1 MHSSLALHHG
11 HIRTLDPRHPVA
23 EALLIRGETLTAV
36 GSDEEIRSLD
46 RNAES
51 IDLQGRTV
59 LPGFNDSHLHTLGYG
74 RFLGVTD
81 LRGCASVEEMLLRL
95 RPALGDPEDPDSWL
109 TGRGWD
115 QERFHALPQGPSR
128 PFFDRSCLDGLP
140 TCRPLLLERNCG
152 HVGVTNTR
160 GLQVLGLFREDPFGP
175 TQVDRDEKGEPTG
188 VLREDALEWVRGQVY
203 RIDFDSAL
211 RFFARAGEA
220 FARRGITSVQSDDL
234 GPLGTD
240 LDMLLRLFGALR
252 EKDLFPVRLNEQFLL
267 PRREDLEAF
276 LEGGYRTGQGDGHFR
291 FGPLKMLLDGSL
303 GARTAALRRDYA
315 DDPGNRGLL
324 LYGPEALKERV
335 VRAHGAGMQ
344 VAIHCIGDR
353 SLQTAL
359 EAYEAALAEV
369 PRDARHT
376 IVHCQV
382 GDGELY
388 DRMARLGVA
397 AAVQPPFGP
406 LKMLLDGSLGA
417 RTAAL
422 RRDYADDPGNRGLLL
437 YGPEALKERVVR
449 AHGAGMQVAIHC
461 IGDRSLQTA
470 LEAYE
475 AALAEVPRD
484 ARHTIVHCQVGDGEL
499 YDRMARLG
507 VAAAVQPPFVASD
520 QSIAPPRLGAD
531 RLAGAYPLKGLLD
544 RGILTT
550 GGSDA
555 PVEDPAPLRGLW
567 AAVTRQR
574 EPGNPA
580 EGWLPGERISFP
592 EALDLYTRA
601 GARLSFEEHVKG
613 ALIPGFY
620 GDLTVLREDP
630 FRVDPE
636 ALPDL
641 PVDLT
646 VCGGRIT
653 WRSPDL

>member
-51 IDLQGRTV
+51 IDLKGRTV

-115 QERFHALPQGPSR
+115 QEQFHALPQGPSR

-140 TCRPLLLERNCG
+140 TRRPLLLERNCG

-160 GLQVLGLFREDPFGP
+160 GLQILGLFREDPFGP

-188 VLREDALEWVRGQVY
+188 VLREDALEWARGQVY

-211 RFFARAGEA
+211 CFFARAGEA

-267 PRREDLEAF
+267 PRREDLETF

-335 VRAHGAGMQ
+335 ARAHGAGMQ

-359 EAYEAALAEV
+359 EAYEAALAE
-369 PRDARHT
+369 A
-376 IVHCQV
+376 
-382 GDGELY
+382 
-388 DRMARLGVA
+388 
-397 AAVQPPFGP
+397 
-406 LKMLLDGSLGA
+406 
-417 RTAAL
+417 
-422 RRDYADDPGNRGLLL
+422 
-437 YGPEALKERVVR
+437 
-449 AHGAGMQVAIHC
+449 
-461 IGDRSLQTA
+461 
-470 LEAYE
+470 
-475 AALAEVPRD
+475 PRD

-520 QSIAPPRLGAD
+520 QSIAPPRLGTD

-555 PVEDPAPLRGLW
+555 PVEDPSPLRGLW

-574 EPGNPA
+574 EPGDPA

-630 FRVDPE
+630 FQVDPE

>member
-140 TCRPLLLERNCG
+140 TRRPLLLERNCG
-152 HVGVTNTR
+152 HVGVANTR

-335 VRAHGAGMQ
+335 LRAHGAGMQ

-353 SLQTAL
+353 SLQAAL
-359 EAYEAALAEV
+359 EAY
-369 PRDARHT
+369 
-376 IVHCQV
+376 Q
-382 GDGELY
+382 
-388 DRMARLGVA
+388 
-397 AAVQPPFGP
+397 
-406 LKMLLDGSLGA
+406 
-417 RTAAL
+417 
-422 RRDYADDPGNRGLLL
+422 
-437 YGPEALKERVVR
+437 
-449 AHGAGMQVAIHC
+449 
-461 IGDRSLQTA
+461 
-470 LEAYE
+470 

-531 RLAGAYPLKGLLD
+531 RLAGAYPVKGLLD

-574 EPGNPA
+574 EPGDPA

-630 FRVDPE
+630 FRVNPE

>member
-51 IDLQGRTV
+51 IDLKGRTV

-140 TCRPLLLERNCG
+140 TRRPLLLERNCG
-152 HVGVTNTR
+152 HVGVANTR

-188 VLREDALEWVRGQVY
+188 VLREDALEWARGQVY

-240 LDMLLRLFGALR
+240 LDMLLRLFGTLR

-335 VRAHGAGMQ
+335 
-344 VAIHCIGDR
+344 
-353 SLQTAL
+353 L
-359 EAYEAALAEV
+359 
-369 PRDARHT
+369 
-376 IVHCQV
+376 
-382 GDGELY
+382 
-388 DRMARLGVA
+388 
-397 AAVQPPFGP
+397 
-406 LKMLLDGSLGA
+406 
-417 RTAAL
+417 
-422 RRDYADDPGNRGLLL
+422 
-437 YGPEALKERVVR
+437 R

-531 RLAGAYPLKGLLD
+531 RLAGAYPVKGLLD

>member
-51 IDLQGRTV
+51 IDLKGRTV

-188 VLREDALEWVRGQVY
+188 VLREDALEWARGQVY

-335 VRAHGAGMQ
+335 LRAHGAGMQ

-359 EAYEAALAEV
+359 EAY
-369 PRDARHT
+369 
-376 IVHCQV
+376 Q
-382 GDGELY
+382 
-388 DRMARLGVA
+388 
-397 AAVQPPFGP
+397 
-406 LKMLLDGSLGA
+406 
-417 RTAAL
+417 
-422 RRDYADDPGNRGLLL
+422 
-437 YGPEALKERVVR
+437 
-449 AHGAGMQVAIHC
+449 
-461 IGDRSLQTA
+461 
-470 LEAYE
+470 

-531 RLAGAYPLKGLLD
+531 RLAGAYPVKGLLD

>member
-140 TCRPLLLERNCG
+140 TRRPLLLERNCG
-152 HVGVTNTR
+152 HVGVANTR

-188 VLREDALEWVRGQVY
+188 VLREDALEWARGQVY

-335 VRAHGAGMQ
+335 LRAHGAGMQ

-353 SLQTAL
+353 SLQAAL
-359 EAYEAALAEV
+359 EAY
-369 PRDARHT
+369 
-376 IVHCQV
+376 Q
-382 GDGELY
+382 
-388 DRMARLGVA
+388 
-397 AAVQPPFGP
+397 
-406 LKMLLDGSLGA
+406 
-417 RTAAL
+417 
-422 RRDYADDPGNRGLLL
+422 
-437 YGPEALKERVVR
+437 
-449 AHGAGMQVAIHC
+449 
-461 IGDRSLQTA
+461 
-470 LEAYE
+470 

-574 EPGNPA
+574 EPGDPA

-630 FRVDPE
+630 FRVNPE

>member
-140 TCRPLLLERNCG
+140 TRRPLLLERNCG
-152 HVGVTNTR
+152 HVGVANTR

-188 VLREDALEWVRGQVY
+188 VLREDALEWARGQVY

-335 VRAHGAGMQ
+335 LRAHGAGMQ

-353 SLQTAL
+353 SLQAAL
-359 EAYEAALAEV
+359 EAY
-369 PRDARHT
+369 
-376 IVHCQV
+376 Q
-382 GDGELY
+382 
-388 DRMARLGVA
+388 
-397 AAVQPPFGP
+397 
-406 LKMLLDGSLGA
+406 
-417 RTAAL
+417 
-422 RRDYADDPGNRGLLL
+422 
-437 YGPEALKERVVR
+437 
-449 AHGAGMQVAIHC
+449 
-461 IGDRSLQTA
+461 
-470 LEAYE
+470 

-574 EPGNPA
+574 EPGDPA

>member
-140 TCRPLLLERNCG
+140 TRRPLLLERNCG
-152 HVGVTNTR
+152 HVGVANTR

-188 VLREDALEWVRGQVY
+188 VLREDALEWARGQVY

-335 VRAHGAGMQ
+335 A
-344 VAIHCIGDR
+344 
-353 SLQTAL
+353 
-359 EAYEAALAEV
+359 
-369 PRDARHT
+369 
-376 IVHCQV
+376 
-382 GDGELY
+382 
-388 DRMARLGVA
+388 
-397 AAVQPPFGP
+397 
-406 LKMLLDGSLGA
+406 
-417 RTAAL
+417 
-422 RRDYADDPGNRGLLL
+422 
-437 YGPEALKERVVR
+437 R

-531 RLAGAYPLKGLLD
+531 RLAGAYPVKGLLD

-574 EPGNPA
+574 EPGDPA

-630 FRVDPE
+630 FRVNPE

-646 VCGGRIT
+646 VCGGRVT
-653 WRSPDL
+653 WRNPDL

>member
-95 RPALGDPEDPDSWL
+95 RPALGGPEDPDSWL

-140 TCRPLLLERNCG
+140 TRRPLLLERNCG
-152 HVGVTNTR
+152 HVGVANTR

-267 PRREDLEAF
+267 PRREDLETF

-335 VRAHGAGMQ
+335 A
-344 VAIHCIGDR
+344 
-353 SLQTAL
+353 
-359 EAYEAALAEV
+359 
-369 PRDARHT
+369 
-376 IVHCQV
+376 
-382 GDGELY
+382 
-388 DRMARLGVA
+388 
-397 AAVQPPFGP
+397 
-406 LKMLLDGSLGA
+406 
-417 RTAAL
+417 
-422 RRDYADDPGNRGLLL
+422 
-437 YGPEALKERVVR
+437 R

-531 RLAGAYPLKGLLD
+531 RLDGAYPVKGLLD

-574 EPGNPA
+574 EPGDPA

>member
-140 TCRPLLLERNCG
+140 TRRPLLLERNCG
-152 HVGVTNTR
+152 HVGVANTR

-267 PRREDLEAF
+267 PRREDLETF

-335 VRAHGAGMQ
+335 LRAHGAGMQ

-388 DRMARLGVA
+388 DRMARLGV
-397 AAVQPPFGP
+397 V
-406 LKMLLDGSLGA
+406 
-417 RTAAL
+417 
-422 RRDYADDPGNRGLLL
+422 
-437 YGPEALKERVVR
+437 
-449 AHGAGMQVAIHC
+449 
-461 IGDRSLQTA
+461 
-470 LEAYE
+470 
-475 AALAEVPRD
+475 
-484 ARHTIVHCQVGDGEL
+484 
-499 YDRMARLG
+499 
-507 VAAAVQPPFVASD
+507 AAVQPPFVASD

-531 RLAGAYPLKGLLD
+531 RLAGAYPVKGLLD

-580 EGWLPGERISFP
+580 EGWLPGERISVP

-630 FRVDPE
+630 FRVNPE
-636 ALPDL
+636 DELLRGCLVTHD
-641 PVDLT
+641 
-646 VCGGRIT
+646 GRIVNE
-653 WRSPDL
+653 RIRELYEEGGA

>member
-36 GSDEEIRSLD
+36 GSDEEIRNLD

-51 IDLQGRTV
+51 IDLKGRTV

-140 TCRPLLLERNCG
+140 TRRPLLLERNCG
-152 HVGVTNTR
+152 HVGVANTR

-188 VLREDALEWVRGQVY
+188 VLREDALEWARGQVY

-335 VRAHGAGMQ
+335 LRAHGAGMQ

-353 SLQTAL
+353 SLQAAL
-359 EAYEAALAEV
+359 EAY
-369 PRDARHT
+369 
-376 IVHCQV
+376 Q
-382 GDGELY
+382 
-388 DRMARLGVA
+388 
-397 AAVQPPFGP
+397 
-406 LKMLLDGSLGA
+406 
-417 RTAAL
+417 
-422 RRDYADDPGNRGLLL
+422 
-437 YGPEALKERVVR
+437 
-449 AHGAGMQVAIHC
+449 
-461 IGDRSLQTA
+461 
-470 LEAYE
+470 

>member
-140 TCRPLLLERNCG
+140 TRRPLLLERNCG
-152 HVGVTNTR
+152 HVGVANTR

-188 VLREDALEWVRGQVY
+188 VLREDALEWARGQVY

-335 VRAHGAGMQ
+335 ARAHGAGMQ

-353 SLQTAL
+353 SLQAAL
-359 EAYEAALAEV
+359 EAY
-369 PRDARHT
+369 
-376 IVHCQV
+376 Q
-382 GDGELY
+382 
-388 DRMARLGVA
+388 
-397 AAVQPPFGP
+397 
-406 LKMLLDGSLGA
+406 
-417 RTAAL
+417 
-422 RRDYADDPGNRGLLL
+422 
-437 YGPEALKERVVR
+437 
-449 AHGAGMQVAIHC
+449 
-461 IGDRSLQTA
+461 
-470 LEAYE
+470 

-531 RLAGAYPLKGLLD
+531 RLAGAYPVKGLLD

-630 FRVDPE
+630 FLVDPE

>member
-140 TCRPLLLERNCG
+140 TRRPLLLERNCG
-152 HVGVTNTR
+152 HVGVANTR

-267 PRREDLEAF
+267 PRREDLETF

-335 VRAHGAGMQ
+335 ARAHGAGMQ

-388 DRMARLGVA
+388 DRMARLGV
-397 AAVQPPFGP
+397 V
-406 LKMLLDGSLGA
+406 
-417 RTAAL
+417 
-422 RRDYADDPGNRGLLL
+422 
-437 YGPEALKERVVR
+437 
-449 AHGAGMQVAIHC
+449 
-461 IGDRSLQTA
+461 
-470 LEAYE
+470 
-475 AALAEVPRD
+475 
-484 ARHTIVHCQVGDGEL
+484 
-499 YDRMARLG
+499 
-507 VAAAVQPPFVASD
+507 AAVQPPFVASD

-531 RLAGAYPLKGLLD
+531 RLAGAYPVKGLLD

-574 EPGNPA
+574 EPGDPA

-630 FRVDPE
+630 FRVNPE

>member
-51 IDLQGRTV
+51 IDLKGRTV

-140 TCRPLLLERNCG
+140 TRRPLLLERNCG
-152 HVGVTNTR
+152 HVGVANTR

-188 VLREDALEWVRGQVY
+188 VLREDALEWARGQVY

-335 VRAHGAGMQ
+335 
-344 VAIHCIGDR
+344 
-353 SLQTAL
+353 L
-359 EAYEAALAEV
+359 
-369 PRDARHT
+369 
-376 IVHCQV
+376 
-382 GDGELY
+382 
-388 DRMARLGVA
+388 
-397 AAVQPPFGP
+397 
-406 LKMLLDGSLGA
+406 
-417 RTAAL
+417 
-422 RRDYADDPGNRGLLL
+422 
-437 YGPEALKERVVR
+437 R

-531 RLAGAYPLKGLLD
+531 RLAGAYPVKGLLD

-574 EPGNPA
+574 EPGDPA

-636 ALPDL
+636 TLPDL

>member
-140 TCRPLLLERNCG
+140 TRRPLLLERNCG
-152 HVGVTNTR
+152 HVGVANTR

-188 VLREDALEWVRGQVY
+188 VLREDALEWARGQVY

-240 LDMLLRLFGALR
+240 LDMLLRLFGTLR

-335 VRAHGAGMQ
+335 LRAHGAGMQ

-353 SLQTAL
+353 SLQAAL
-359 EAYEAALAEV
+359 EAY
-369 PRDARHT
+369 
-376 IVHCQV
+376 Q
-382 GDGELY
+382 
-388 DRMARLGVA
+388 
-397 AAVQPPFGP
+397 
-406 LKMLLDGSLGA
+406 
-417 RTAAL
+417 
-422 RRDYADDPGNRGLLL
+422 
-437 YGPEALKERVVR
+437 
-449 AHGAGMQVAIHC
+449 
-461 IGDRSLQTA
+461 
-470 LEAYE
+470 

>member
-51 IDLQGRTV
+51 IDLKGRTV

-140 TCRPLLLERNCG
+140 TRRPLLLERNCG
-152 HVGVTNTR
+152 HVGVANTR

-188 VLREDALEWVRGQVY
+188 VLREDALEWARGQVY

-335 VRAHGAGMQ
+335 ARAHGAGMQ

-359 EAYEAALAEV
+359 EAY
-369 PRDARHT
+369 
-376 IVHCQV
+376 Q
-382 GDGELY
+382 
-388 DRMARLGVA
+388 
-397 AAVQPPFGP
+397 
-406 LKMLLDGSLGA
+406 
-417 RTAAL
+417 
-422 RRDYADDPGNRGLLL
+422 
-437 YGPEALKERVVR
+437 
-449 AHGAGMQVAIHC
+449 
-461 IGDRSLQTA
+461 
-470 LEAYE
+470 

-531 RLAGAYPLKGLLD
+531 RLDGAYPVKGLLD

>member
-51 IDLQGRTV
+51 IDLKGRTV

-140 TCRPLLLERNCG
+140 TRRPLLLERNCG
-152 HVGVTNTR
+152 HVGVANTR

-188 VLREDALEWVRGQVY
+188 VLREDALEWARGQVY

-335 VRAHGAGMQ
+335 ARAHGAGMQ

-359 EAYEAALAEV
+359 EAY
-369 PRDARHT
+369 
-376 IVHCQV
+376 Q
-382 GDGELY
+382 
-388 DRMARLGVA
+388 
-397 AAVQPPFGP
+397 
-406 LKMLLDGSLGA
+406 
-417 RTAAL
+417 
-422 RRDYADDPGNRGLLL
+422 
-437 YGPEALKERVVR
+437 
-449 AHGAGMQVAIHC
+449 
-461 IGDRSLQTA
+461 
-470 LEAYE
+470 

-531 RLAGAYPLKGLLD
+531 RLAGAYPVKGLLD

>member
-51 IDLQGRTV
+51 IDLKGRTV

-140 TCRPLLLERNCG
+140 TRRPLLLERNCG
-152 HVGVTNTR
+152 HVGVANTR

-188 VLREDALEWVRGQVY
+188 VLREDALEWARGQVY

-335 VRAHGAGMQ
+335 A
-344 VAIHCIGDR
+344 
-353 SLQTAL
+353 
-359 EAYEAALAEV
+359 
-369 PRDARHT
+369 
-376 IVHCQV
+376 
-382 GDGELY
+382 
-388 DRMARLGVA
+388 
-397 AAVQPPFGP
+397 
-406 LKMLLDGSLGA
+406 
-417 RTAAL
+417 
-422 RRDYADDPGNRGLLL
+422 
-437 YGPEALKERVVR
+437 R

-630 FRVDPE
+630 FRVNPE

>member
-51 IDLQGRTV
+51 IDLKGRTV

-140 TCRPLLLERNCG
+140 TRRPLLLERNCG
-152 HVGVTNTR
+152 HVGVANTR

-188 VLREDALEWVRGQVY
+188 VLREDALEWARGQVY

-335 VRAHGAGMQ
+335 A
-344 VAIHCIGDR
+344 
-353 SLQTAL
+353 
-359 EAYEAALAEV
+359 
-369 PRDARHT
+369 
-376 IVHCQV
+376 
-382 GDGELY
+382 
-388 DRMARLGVA
+388 
-397 AAVQPPFGP
+397 
-406 LKMLLDGSLGA
+406 
-417 RTAAL
+417 
-422 RRDYADDPGNRGLLL
+422 
-437 YGPEALKERVVR
+437 R

-531 RLAGAYPLKGLLD
+531 RLAGAYPVKGLLD

-574 EPGNPA
+574 EPGDPA

-630 FRVDPE
+630 FRVNPE

>member
-140 TCRPLLLERNCG
+140 TRRPLLLERNCG
-152 HVGVTNTR
+152 HVGVANTR

-188 VLREDALEWVRGQVY
+188 VLREDALEWARGQVY

-335 VRAHGAGMQ
+335 LRAHGAGMQ

-353 SLQTAL
+353 SLQAAL
-359 EAYEAALAEV
+359 EAY
-369 PRDARHT
+369 
-376 IVHCQV
+376 Q
-382 GDGELY
+382 
-388 DRMARLGVA
+388 
-397 AAVQPPFGP
+397 
-406 LKMLLDGSLGA
+406 
-417 RTAAL
+417 
-422 RRDYADDPGNRGLLL
+422 
-437 YGPEALKERVVR
+437 
-449 AHGAGMQVAIHC
+449 
-461 IGDRSLQTA
+461 
-470 LEAYE
+470 

-531 RLAGAYPLKGLLD
+531 RLAGAYPVKGLLD

-574 EPGNPA
+574 EPGDPA

>member
-140 TCRPLLLERNCG
+140 TRRPLLLERNCG
-152 HVGVTNTR
+152 HVGVANTR

-335 VRAHGAGMQ
+335 A
-344 VAIHCIGDR
+344 
-353 SLQTAL
+353 
-359 EAYEAALAEV
+359 
-369 PRDARHT
+369 
-376 IVHCQV
+376 
-382 GDGELY
+382 
-388 DRMARLGVA
+388 
-397 AAVQPPFGP
+397 
-406 LKMLLDGSLGA
+406 
-417 RTAAL
+417 
-422 RRDYADDPGNRGLLL
+422 
-437 YGPEALKERVVR
+437 R

-531 RLAGAYPLKGLLD
+531 RLAGAYPVKGLLD

>member
-51 IDLQGRTV
+51 IDLKGRTV

-140 TCRPLLLERNCG
+140 TRRPLLLERNCG
-152 HVGVTNTR
+152 HVGVANTR

-188 VLREDALEWVRGQVY
+188 VLREDALEWARGQVY

-335 VRAHGAGMQ
+335 ARAHGAGMQ

-359 EAYEAALAEV
+359 EAYEAALAK
-369 PRDARHT
+369 T
-376 IVHCQV
+376 
-382 GDGELY
+382 
-388 DRMARLGVA
+388 
-397 AAVQPPFGP
+397 
-406 LKMLLDGSLGA
+406 
-417 RTAAL
+417 
-422 RRDYADDPGNRGLLL
+422 
-437 YGPEALKERVVR
+437 
-449 AHGAGMQVAIHC
+449 
-461 IGDRSLQTA
+461 
-470 LEAYE
+470 
-475 AALAEVPRD
+475 PRD

-531 RLAGAYPLKGLLD
+531 RLAGAYPVKGLLD

-630 FRVDPE
+630 FRVNPE

-646 VCGGRIT
+646 VCGGRVT

>member
-51 IDLQGRTV
+51 IDLKGRTV

-140 TCRPLLLERNCG
+140 TRRPLLLERNCG
-152 HVGVTNTR
+152 HVGVANTR

-188 VLREDALEWVRGQVY
+188 VLREDALEWARGQVY

-335 VRAHGAGMQ
+335 ARAHGAGMQ

-359 EAYEAALAEV
+359 EAY
-369 PRDARHT
+369 
-376 IVHCQV
+376 Q
-382 GDGELY
+382 
-388 DRMARLGVA
+388 
-397 AAVQPPFGP
+397 
-406 LKMLLDGSLGA
+406 
-417 RTAAL
+417 
-422 RRDYADDPGNRGLLL
+422 
-437 YGPEALKERVVR
+437 
-449 AHGAGMQVAIHC
+449 
-461 IGDRSLQTA
+461 
-470 LEAYE
+470 